1 MASLGESRVRSLG
14 GQCVR
19 PLVKKEELLLDRSC
33 KRSSYEGCW
42 AHRAVKTHGLPDG
55 AVWE

>member
-1 MASLGESRVRSLG
+1 M